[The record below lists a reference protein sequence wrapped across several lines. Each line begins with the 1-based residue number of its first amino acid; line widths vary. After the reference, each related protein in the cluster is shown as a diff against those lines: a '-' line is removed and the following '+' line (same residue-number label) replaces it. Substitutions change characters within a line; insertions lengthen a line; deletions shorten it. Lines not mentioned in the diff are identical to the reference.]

1 MIFVTLGTNDKQFI
15 RLLDACEKA
24 IEEKVITDRVVVQAG
39 FTKYES
45 KNMEIFDYMDRD
57 QFSTFMN
64 SADLVITHGGVGTIM
79 TALKERK
86 KILAAARLSEYH
98 EHVNDH
104 QIQLLTSFE
113 KEGYSLVLDEDEMME
128 KDLLMNKLEEL
139 KSKKSEL
146 IMNMEKSTAKNG
158 VDAIIDI
165 IMKSIC

>member
-1 MIFVTLGTNDKQFI
+1 MIFVTLGTNDKQFT

-24 IEEKVITDRVVVQAG
+24 IEEKAIADRVVVQAG

-104 QIQLLTSFE
+104 QIQLLSSFE
-113 KEGYSLVLDEDEMME
+113 KEGYLIYMHDLSDIKPYLE
-128 KDLLMNKLEEL
+128 KV
-139 KSKKSEL
+139 KSFKPKMYQSNQEYFVNE
-146 IMNMEKSTAKNG
+146 IKNW
-158 VDAIIDI
+158 ID
-165 IMKSIC
+165 SH

>member
-1 MIFVTLGTNDKQFI
+1 MIFVTLGTNDKQFT

-104 QIQLLTSFE
+104 QIQLLSSFE
-113 KEGYSLVLDEDEMME
+113 KEGYLIYMHDLSDIKPYLE
-128 KDLLMNKLEEL
+128 KV
-139 KSKKSEL
+139 KSFVPKMYQSNQEYFVNE
-146 IMNMEKSTAKNG
+146 IKNW
-158 VDAIIDI
+158 ID
-165 IMKSIC
+165 SH

>member
-24 IEEKVITDRVVVQAG
+24 IEEKAITDRVVVQAG

-104 QIQLLTSFE
+104 QIQLLSSFE
-113 KEGYSLVLDEDEMME
+113 KEGYLIYMHDLSDIKPYLE
-128 KDLLMNKLEEL
+128 KVKSFEPKMYQSNQKYFVNEL
-139 KSKKSEL
+139 K
-146 IMNMEKSTAKNG
+146 NW
-158 VDAIIDI
+158 ID
-165 IMKSIC
+165 SH

>member
-86 KILAAARLSEYH
+86 KILG
-98 EHVNDH
+98 
-104 QIQLLTSFE
+104 IF
-113 KEGYSLVLDEDEMME
+113 
-128 KDLLMNKLEEL
+128 
-139 KSKKSEL
+139 
-146 IMNMEKSTAKNG
+146 
-158 VDAIIDI
+158 
-165 IMKSIC
+165 

>member
-1 MIFVTLGTNDKQFI
+1 MIFVTLGTNDKQFT

-24 IEEKVITDRVVVQAG
+24 IEEKAIADRVVVQAG

-113 KEGYSLVLDEDEMME
+113 KEGYLIYMHDLSDIKPYLE
-128 KDLLMNKLEEL
+128 K
-139 KSKKSEL
+139 
-146 IMNMEKSTAKNG
+146 
-158 VDAIIDI
+158 V
-165 IMKSIC
+165 KSIEPKMYQSNQEYFVNEIKNWIDSH

>member
-1 MIFVTLGTNDKQFI
+1 MIFVTLGTNDKQFT

-113 KEGYSLVLDEDEMME
+113 KEGYLIYMHDLSDIKPYLE
-128 KDLLMNKLEEL
+128 KVKRFEPKMYQSNQEYFVNE
-139 KSKKSEL
+139 
-146 IMNMEKSTAKNG
+146 IKNW
-158 VDAIIDI
+158 ID
-165 IMKSIC
+165 SP

>member
-1 MIFVTLGTNDKQFI
+1 MIFVTLGTNDKQFT

-113 KEGYSLVLDEDEMME
+113 KEGYLIYMLD
-128 KDLLMNKLEEL
+128 L
-139 KSKKSEL
+139 S
-146 IMNMEKSTAKNG
+146 
-158 VDAIIDI
+158 DI
-165 IMKSIC
+165 KP

>member
-1 MIFVTLGTNDKQFI
+1 MIFVTLGTNDKQFT
-15 RLLDACEKA
+15 RLLDVCEKA

-45 KNMEIFDYMDRD
+45 ENMEVFDYMDRD

-104 QIQLLTSFE
+104 QIQLLSSFE
-113 KEGYSLVLDEDEMME
+113 QEGYLIYMHDLSDLKPYLE
-128 KDLLMNKLEEL
+128 KV
-139 KSKKSEL
+139 KSFEPKTYQSNQEYFVNEIKKW
-146 IMNMEKSTAKNG
+146 
-158 VDAIIDI
+158 ID
-165 IMKSIC
+165 SH